1 MRKQVNLENVEST
14 ALSRRF
20 GVSELP
26 DIKVFIDGQVSGY
39 QTGAEMLD
47 LLDVVRWNVWNARCF
62 KGTAVK
68 GLHHSKSSQVVE
80 IVGMPGLEAFLATNQ
95 IVLVAFATRWC
106 TRCSVLS
113 AELDIAAVLL
123 AAAEPPVELGLVD
136 VDDPSNWPLLKRFGI
151 YSFPVG
157 KIFHRGRLVSD
168 FIGGSEAHEIATE
181 MLAIRNY
188 VHLAE
193 QEQCMFT

>member
-1 MRKQVNLENVEST
+1 MAQDLEHVEST

-26 DIKVFIDGQVSGY
+26 DIKVFIHGQVSVY
-39 QTGAEMLD
+39 QTGAEVLD
-47 LLDVVRWNVWNARCF
+47 LLDVVRWNMQNARCF
-62 KGTAVK
+62 KGTAEK

-95 IVLVAFATRWC
+95 LVLVAFATRWC
-106 TRCSVLS
+106 TRCLVLS

-123 AAAEPPVELGLVD
+123 GAAEPPMELGLVD
-136 VDDPSNWPLLKRFGI
+136 IDDPSNWPLLKRFGI

-168 FIGGSEAHEIATE
+168 FIGGSEESA
-181 MLAIRNY
+181 
-188 VHLAE
+188 
-193 QEQCMFT
+193 MFTRLMSSYQMGCEMIS

>member
-1 MRKQVNLENVEST
+1 MRKQVDLEHVEST

-26 DIKVFIDGQVSGY
+26 DIKVFIHGQVSVY
-39 QTGAEMLD
+39 QTGAEVLD
-47 LLDVVRWNVWNARCF
+47 LLDVVRWNMQNARCF
-62 KGTAVK
+62 KGTAEK

-168 FIGGSEAHEIATE
+168 FIGGSEESA
-181 MLAIRNY
+181 
-188 VHLAE
+188 
-193 QEQCMFT
+193 MFTRLMSSYQMGCEMIS